1 MQTWFQIRL
10 WLTSRKQIDKM
21 IIIGFADFLLLGLG
35 ALSAYAL
42 RISDF
47 TVPPKSSL
55 LLYLA
60 APFLSVAFAALLS
73 VYGAAVRGYSASVEK
88 RIILSQILVLPA
100 WIALI
105 FTVGAT
111 GFARSTVLIYG
122 LIAPA
127 IMICLRR
134 FASMS
139 FALMDLNSKSKKER
153 LPVIIYGAG
162 REGQIVF
169 ESLRNHNQYKPVAF
183 VDTDYTLV
191 DRVVSGLKVYAIE
204 NLDKV
209 VAKFAPREM
218 VIART
223 QSSIVNRRKLVDM
236 ALGFGLSVKTVPRL
250 EDLVGGHISSSDI
263 RPVKVEDL
271 LGRDPVLPDI
281 ALMKKIAFEKC
292 VLISGAGGS
301 IGSEL
306 ARQCLIYRPKK
317 LVLLDNNEFALF
329 QIHRELESNLNNDKN
344 VSKVELV
351 PILLDVKDETNLTQ
365 IMLDLKVEIVL
376 HAAAYKHVRM
386 VQDNIFSGIM
396 NNVWGTIAIAQAS
409 DKTAVERFVLVST
422 DKAVRPTSVMGATK
436 RLAELVIQ
444 AMAARKK
451 SKTIF
456 SMVRFGNVLGSTGSV
471 VPLFKEQIENGGP
484 ILVTHPDVT
493 RYFMLIPEAAQLVL
507 QAGAMSKGGEV
518 FVLDMG
524 DPVKIVQL
532 AETMVEL
539 AGLSLINSEN
549 HEGDIEIKFTGL
561 REGEKLFE
569 ELLIGS
575 DVSKTSN
582 NRIFLSHEFCL
593 CRAELDKKLESIKK
607 AAHNKNRNVAKK
619 LVLELAHLGSEL

>member
-1 MQTWFQIRL
+1 MQTWSQIRL
-10 WLTSRKQIDKM
+10 WLTSRKQSEKM
-21 IIIGFADFLLLGLG
+21 IMIGIADLFLLVLG
-35 ALSAYAL
+35 ALIAYSL
-42 RISDF
+42 RVSDL
-47 TVPPKSSL
+47 TLPPRSSL
-55 LLYLA
+55 PLYLA
-60 APFLSVAFAALLS
+60 APLLSVAFAALLS
-73 VYGAAVRGYSASVEK
+73 VYGAAVRGYSANVEK
-88 RIILSQILVLPA
+88 RIFVSQMLVLPV

-105 FTVGAT
+105 LIVGAT

-127 IMICLRR
+127 IMISLRR
-134 FASMS
+134 FAAMS
-139 FALMDLNSKSKKER
+139 FALMDLNSKPRKER
-153 LPVIIYGAG
+153 VPVIIYGAG

-169 ESLRNHNQYKPVAF
+169 ESLSNHNQFKPVAF

-209 VAKFAPREM
+209 VAKFSPREM

-223 QSSIVNRRKLVDM
+223 QSNIANRRKLVDM

-271 LGRDPVLPDI
+271 LGRDPVSPDI
-281 ALMKKIAFEKC
+281 ALMKKIAYEKC

-329 QIHRELESNLNNDKN
+329 QIHRELESKLNNDQN
-344 VSKVELV
+344 DASTVELV
-351 PILLDVKDETNLTQ
+351 PILLDVKDETNLTE
-365 IMLDLKVEIVL
+365 IMLDHKVEIVL

-422 DKAVRPTSVMGATK
+422 DKAVRPTSIMGATK
-436 RLAELVIQ
+436 RLAELFIQ
-444 AMAARKK
+444 AMASRKK

-524 DPVKIVQL
+524 EPIKIVQL

-539 AGLSLINSEN
+539 AGLSLKNSET
-549 HEGDIEIKFTGL
+549 HEGDIEIQFTGL
-561 REGEKLFE
+561 RDGEKLFE

-575 DVSKTSN
+575 NVSKTNN

-593 CRAELDKKLESIKK
+593 TQAELDKKLEAIKK
-607 AAHNKNRNVAKK
+607 AAQAKDRNVAKI
-619 LVLELAHLGSEL
+619 LVLDLAHLGS

>member
-1 MQTWFQIRL
+1 
-10 WLTSRKQIDKM
+10 M
-21 IIIGFADFLLLGLG
+21 ILIGLADLSLLSLG
-35 ALSAYAL
+35 ALIAYSL
-42 RISDF
+42 RVSDL
-47 TVPPKSSL
+47 TLPPKSSL
-55 LLYLA
+55 PLYLA
-60 APFLSVAFAALLS
+60 APFLSVTFAALLN
-73 VYGAAVRGYSASVEK
+73 VYGAAVRGYSTSVEK
-88 RIILSQILVLPA
+88 RIFVSQMLVLPI

-105 FTVGAT
+105 LIVGAT

-127 IMICLRR
+127 IMISLRR
-134 FASMS
+134 FAAMS
-139 FALMDLNSKSKKER
+139 FALMDLNSKPRKER
-153 LPVIIYGAG
+153 VPVIIYGAG

-169 ESLRNHNQYKPVAF
+169 ESLSNHNQFKPVAF

-209 VAKFAPREM
+209 VAKFSPREM

-223 QSSIVNRRKLVDM
+223 QSNIANRRKLVDM

-271 LGRDPVLPDI
+271 LGRDPVSPDI
-281 ALMKKIAFEKC
+281 ALMKKIACEKC

-329 QIHRELESNLNNDKN
+329 QIHRELESKLNNDQN
-344 VSKVELV
+344 DASTVELV
-351 PILLDVKDETNLTQ
+351 PILMDVKDETNLTQ
-365 IMLDLKVEIVL
+365 IMLDHKVEIVL

-422 DKAVRPTSVMGATK
+422 DKAVRPTSIMGATK
-436 RLAELVIQ
+436 RLAELFIQ
-444 AMAARKK
+444 AMASRKK

-524 DPVKIVQL
+524 EPIKIAQL

-539 AGLSLINSEN
+539 AGLSLKNAQN
-549 HEGDIEIKFTGL
+549 HEGDIEIQFTGL
-561 REGEKLFE
+561 RDGEKLFE

-575 DVSKTSN
+575 NVSKTNN

-593 CRAELDKKLESIKK
+593 TQAELDKKFEAIKK
-607 AAHNKNRNVAKK
+607 AAHAKDRNVAKN
-619 LVLELAHLGSEL
+619 LLLDLAHLGS

>member
-1 MQTWFQIRL
+1 MQTWSQIRL
-10 WLTSRKQIDKM
+10 WLTSRKQSEKM
-21 IIIGFADFLLLGLG
+21 IMIGIADLFLLVLG
-35 ALSAYAL
+35 ALIAYSL
-42 RISDF
+42 RVSDL
-47 TVPPKSSL
+47 TLPPRSSL
-55 LLYLA
+55 PLYLA
-60 APFLSVAFAALLS
+60 APLLSVAFAALLS
-73 VYGAAVRGYSASVEK
+73 VYGAAVRGYSANVEK
-88 RIILSQILVLPA
+88 RIFVSQMLVLPV

-105 FTVGAT
+105 LIEGAT

-127 IMICLRR
+127 IMISLRR
-134 FASMS
+134 FAAMS
-139 FALMDLNSKSKKER
+139 FALMDLNSKPRKER
-153 LPVIIYGAG
+153 VPVIIYGAG

-169 ESLRNHNQYKPVAF
+169 ESLSNHNQFKPVAF

-209 VAKFAPREM
+209 VAKFSPREM

-223 QSSIVNRRKLVDM
+223 QSNIANRRKLVDM

-271 LGRDPVLPDI
+271 LGRDPVSPDI
-281 ALMKKIAFEKC
+281 ALMKKIAYEKC

-329 QIHRELESNLNNDKN
+329 QIHRELESKLNNDQN
-344 VSKVELV
+344 DASTVELV
-351 PILLDVKDETNLTQ
+351 PILLDVKDETNLTE
-365 IMLDLKVEIVL
+365 IMLDHKVEIVL

-422 DKAVRPTSVMGATK
+422 DKAVRPTSIMGATK
-436 RLAELVIQ
+436 RLAELFIQ
-444 AMAARKK
+444 AMASRKK

-524 DPVKIVQL
+524 EPIKIVQL

-539 AGLSLINSEN
+539 AGLSLKNSET
-549 HEGDIEIKFTGL
+549 HEGDIEIQFTGL
-561 REGEKLFE
+561 RDGEKLFE
-569 ELLIGS
+569 ELLIG
-575 DVSKTSN
+575 DNISKTNN

-593 CRAELDKKLESIKK
+593 TQAELDKKFKTIKR
-607 AAHNKNRNVAKK
+607 AALIKDTHVAKK
-619 LVLELAHLGSEL
+619 LVFELAHLGS

>member
-1 MQTWFQIRL
+1 MQTWSQIRL
-10 WLTSRKQIDKM
+10 WLTSRKQSEKM
-21 IIIGFADFLLLGLG
+21 IMIGIADLFLLVLG
-35 ALSAYAL
+35 ALIAYSL
-42 RISDF
+42 RVSDL
-47 TVPPKSSL
+47 TLPPRSSL
-55 LLYLA
+55 PLYLA
-60 APFLSVAFAALLS
+60 APLLSVAFAALLS
-73 VYGAAVRGYSASVEK
+73 VYGAAVRGYSANVEK
-88 RIILSQILVLPA
+88 RIFVSQMLVLPV

-105 FTVGAT
+105 LIEGAT

-127 IMICLRR
+127 IMISLRR
-134 FASMS
+134 FAAMS
-139 FALMDLNSKSKKER
+139 FALMDLNSKPRKER
-153 LPVIIYGAG
+153 VPVIIYGAG

-169 ESLRNHNQYKPVAF
+169 ESLSNHNQFKPVAF

-209 VAKFAPREM
+209 VAKFSPREM

-223 QSSIVNRRKLVDM
+223 QSNIANRRKLVDM

-271 LGRDPVLPDI
+271 LGRDPVSPDI
-281 ALMKKIAFEKC
+281 ALMKKIAYEKC

-329 QIHRELESNLNNDKN
+329 QIHRELESKLNNDQN
-344 VSKVELV
+344 DASTVELV
-351 PILLDVKDETNLTQ
+351 PILLDVKDETNLTE
-365 IMLDLKVEIVL
+365 IMLDHKVEIVL

-422 DKAVRPTSVMGATK
+422 DKAVRPTSIMGATK
-436 RLAELVIQ
+436 RLAELFIQ
-444 AMAARKK
+444 AMASRKK

-524 DPVKIVQL
+524 EPIKIVQL

-539 AGLSLINSEN
+539 AGLSLKNSET
-549 HEGDIEIKFTGL
+549 HEGDIEIQFTGL
-561 REGEKLFE
+561 RDGEKLFE

-575 DVSKTSN
+575 NVSKTNN

-593 CRAELDKKLESIKK
+593 TQAELDKKLEAIKK
-607 AAHNKNRNVAKK
+607 AAQAKDRNVAKI
-619 LVLELAHLGSEL
+619 LVLDLAHLGS